1 MKVRITMKKNFLIIM
16 IMLPLIALFSLFTIN
31 QDTPAILLLVF
42 TLLINQLLI
51 FPNLRAMHD
60 NDKYTLFYVYL
71 SLLIIFAVSYY
82 LIDLL

>member
-1 MKVRITMKKNFLIIM
+1 M
-16 IMLPLIALFSLFTIN
+16 IMLPLIALFTLFTIN
-31 QDTPAILLLVF
+31 QDTLAILLLVF

-60 NDKYTLFYVYL
+60 DDKYTLFYVYL